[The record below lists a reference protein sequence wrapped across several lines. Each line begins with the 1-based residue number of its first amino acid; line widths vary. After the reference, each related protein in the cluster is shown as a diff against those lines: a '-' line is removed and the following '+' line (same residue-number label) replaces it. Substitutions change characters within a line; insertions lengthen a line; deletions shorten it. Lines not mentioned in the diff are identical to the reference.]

1 MRETKFDEI
10 TGTFPKYTVY
20 ICRNTEG
27 VITQLHPFDMYAKAE
42 KTYEQCK
49 EKLENRSKEDGMFTW
64 EEKQDKDLYEIAL
77 ILKRERRSNTN
88 QDVIHSKLVQIV
100 YDLEEICND
109 MEDDDE

>member
-10 TGTFPKYTVY
+10 TETYPKYTVY
-20 ICRNTEG
+20 ICRDAEG
-27 VITQLHPFDMYAKAE
+27 VITQLQPFDVYAKAE

-77 ILKRERRSNTN
+77 ILKRQRRSNTN
-88 QDVIHSKLVQIV
+88 QDVIHSKLIQIV

-109 MEDDDE
+109 MEGDDE

>member
-1 MRETKFDEI
+1 MRETKLDEI
-10 TGTFPKYTVY
+10 ANTYPKYTVY
-20 ICRNTEG
+20 ICRDTEG
-27 VITQLHPFDMYAKAE
+27 VITQLQPFDVYAKAE

-64 EEKQDKDLYEIAL
+64 EEKQDKDLYEIAF
-77 ILKRERRSNTN
+77 ILKRERRSNAN

-109 MEDDDE
+109 MGDDDE